1 MCTKGT
7 LLKKLD
13 LLLSVLIYAEKK
25 NMDIESREDVKKIL
39 IKLEASYDYEG
50 LTEFMK
56 LLEDVNTYMD
66 KTEKDRER
74 MKKKLAN

>member
-1 MCTKGT
+1 MRTKGA

-25 NMDIESREDVKKIL
+25 NMDIENREDVKKIL